1 MEKNVL
7 LKVRNVKQWFPVNTW
22 FFEKKKYVKAVN
34 DVSFDLYEGET
45 LGIAGESGCGKS
57 TLIRTCLRLLKPT
70 DGTVEFEGKEIA
82 KAKQRKL
89 RSIRKDMQ
97 IIFQD
102 PYASLDPRWTVRRLL
117 EEPLI
122 VNRMCRSKAERLEK
136 VNSLLDAVSI
146 SREYINRYPHEFS
159 GGQRQRIA
167 IASAL
172 ATDPK
177 LVMCDEPVSALDVS
191 VRAQVLNLLKEL
203 QEQRKLT
210 YIFVSHDMSVIEYI
224 CDRVAIMEQGVVVE
238 SGNTVDVF
246 SHPQQPITKDFIDT
260 ASNIR
265 KIYDLIEDNNELTQI
280 GEGDKMLLLTYSG
293 TNAGEP
299 LISYLSKAFD
309 IRANIIYGNIDYL
322 KGKPLGKLVVTLS
335 GQPENVKEAINYID
349 SLGVEV
355 EVIRE

>member
-89 RSIRKDMQ
+89 RGIRKDMQ

-136 VNSLLDAVSI
+136 VNNLLDAVSI

-224 CDRVAIMEQGVVVE
+224 CDRVAIMYLGKIVE
-238 SGNTVDVF
+238 IGKKEDIFNRPQ
-246 SHPQQPITKDFIDT
+246 HPYTKALLSAVPKADEAPGSRERI
-260 ASNIR
+260 I
-265 KIYDLIEDNNELTQI
+265 L
-280 GEGDKMLLLTYSG
+280 EGDIPSPVNPPSG
-293 TNAGEP
+293 CVFRTRCPHATEKCAKECP
-299 LISYLSKAFD
+299 VTIDL
-309 IRANIIYGNIDYL
+309 GNGHQVSCHL
-322 KGKPLGKLVVTLS
+322 CN
-335 GQPENVKEAINYID
+335 E
-349 SLGVEV
+349 
-355 EVIRE
+355 